1 MLTLIF
7 MILMVAIFGKMIGF
21 AIKAAWGISKIVCM
35 VVLLP
40 LFLVGLVLV
49 GLIKIALPVLLVV
62 GIVSLLIPKAGR

>member
-7 MILMVAIFGKMIGF
+7 MILMVVIFGKIIGF
-21 AIKAAWGISKIVCM
+21 AIKAAWGISKIVCT